1 MIVEEILPLD
11 YAGAADTA
19 RLAAQQT
26 REVNAR
32 NTAAWERWHIC
43 EFGPIVGP
51 QVARGYNVMMG
62 AAQAGLD
69 QVLVNSKRTRSP
81 DAGSK

>member
-1 MIVEEILPLD
+1 MIFEELIEPSP
-11 YAGAADTA
+11 ADTA

-32 NTAAWERWHIC
+32 NTAAWEKWYVI

-51 QVARGYNVMMG
+51 QIARGYNIMLG
-62 AAQAGLD
+62 AAQAGID
-69 QVLVNSKRTRSP
+69 QVLVNSKRIR
-81 DAGSK
+81 GST

>member
-1 MIVEEILPLD
+1 MIFEELIEPSP
-11 YAGAADTA
+11 ADTA

-32 NTAAWERWHIC
+32 NTAAWEHWHVL

-51 QVARGYNVMMG
+51 QIARGYNIMLG

-69 QVLVNSKRTRSP
+69 QVITNSRRVKC
-81 DAGSK
+81 SK